1 MSKIN
6 YLTFSE
12 AALKE
17 TETPGFYAFTDEYA
31 NSIYDSETYVYDVK
45 LGSGSEFIGDNT
57 GDTYLVNEIGKRN
70 DADGLFKGVLP
81 GMIGSDVA
89 IRLDLNETEI
99 SRINNF
105 GLPEADEA
113 VCNLIEDYYGPNPKL
128 INYFQIPTTT
138 TTVEANA
145 LKGIGMVVDFYSVLT
160 PECGAQY
167 ILQNNA
173 HMALDP
179 TYTYDTDVDYV
190 IYKEVSF
197 DGNNYS
203 KYTVYGLVKGF
214 EDGTLV
220 SDGVLTLPNTNI
232 YSFDGEYK
240 KPFWFD
246 KTFITK
252 VVLPTN
258 ITIAGQIDASSD
270 ITISYDSVDY
280 TSSGTGNNDSYA
292 DLNAKLISD
301 GVCADGFNFV
311 ITVE

>member
-12 AALKE
+12 AALRE
-17 TETPGFYAFTDEYA
+17 TETPGTYTFTDEYS

-81 GMIGSDVA
+81 GTLGSDVA

-99 SRINNF
+99 LRINNF
-105 GLPEADEA
+105 GLPEADDA
-113 VCNLIEDYYGPNPKL
+113 VCNLIEDYYGPSPKL
-128 INYFQIPTTT
+128 TNYFQIPDAT

-145 LKGIGMVVDFYSVLT
+145 LKGVGMIVDFYAVLT

-167 ILQNNA
+167 MLQNNA

-179 TYTYDTDVDYV
+179 SYTYDTDVDYV
-190 IYKEVSF
+190 IYKEVIF

-214 EDGTLV
+214 ENGTLV
-220 SDGVLTLPNTNI
+220 SEGVLTLPNTNI

-240 KPFWFD
+240 KPFIFD
-246 KTFITK
+246 NTVITK
-252 VVLPTN
+252 VVVPTS
-258 ITIAGQIDASSD
+258 ITITGQIDASSN
-270 ITISYDSVDY
+270 ITISYDGVDY
-280 TSSGTGNNDSYA
+280 TATGTGNNDTYA
-292 DLNAKLISD
+292 DLNAKLVTD
-301 GVCADGFNFV
+301 GVCAEGFDFVV
-311 ITVE
+311 ITE